1 MTMTTTM
8 GMNISNITITPVLW
22 MRMRKPT
29 QSKFAIVLRAN
40 T

>member
-1 MTMTTTM
+1 M
-8 GMNISNITITPVLW
+8 GMNISNITITTITITPVQW

-29 QSKFAIVLRAN
+29 RSKFAIVLRAN